1 MAWTGFDRP
10 LSPQK
15 FDVRVPKVMLRFRP
29 LSMFESV
36 APEAFVP
43 RTRRVFY
50 ETLPVSIAVHVVAVG
65 AALASM
71 IWNVV
76 LPTQSPKMI
85 VAYSLT
91 QLPDPPPPPPPPPK
105 AEPPKPLLTL
115 PKLAPSPAPTQIV
128 APTVI
133 PDTIPDVVPPAPVV
147 APPPPPA
154 TVAAPAV
161 AEAQGSPNGMTGG
174 QIGGTGKTMGT
185 PGGITFGDDG
195 RVYVDRS
202 VKLPLKEIDHE
213 FPHYPDAAKKNRLE
227 GTCVVRY
234 TVGKNG
240 RIIDIAILNHAPDPM
255 FDEETLNTIRSW
267 RYRPMMMN
275 GKPVEVV
282 HEVEVNYQYIV
293 R

>member
-1 MAWTGFDRP
+1 
-10 LSPQK
+10 
-15 FDVRVPKVMLRFRP
+15 
-29 LSMFESV
+29 MFETV
-36 APEAFVP
+36 APEAFIP

-50 ETLPVSIAVHVVAVG
+50 ETLPISIAVHVVAAG

-85 VAYSLT
+85 IAYSLMEV
-91 QLPDPPPPPPPPPK
+91 PDPPPPPPPPPK
-105 AEPPKPLLTL
+105 PEPPKPFLTL
-115 PKLAPSPAPTQIV
+115 PKLALPPPAASTQIV

-133 PDTIPDVVPPAPVV
+133 PDTIPEVVPPPVV
-147 APPPPPA
+147 PPPPA
-154 TVAAPAV
+154 PAAVAAPA
-161 AEAQGSPNGMTGG
+161 AADAQGSPNGMTGG
-174 QIGGTGKTMGT
+174 QIGGTSKTLGT
-185 PGGITFGDDG
+185 AGGITFGEDG
-195 RVYVDRS
+195 RVYVDRT
-202 VKLPLKEIDHE
+202 VKLPLKEVDHV

-227 GTCVVRY
+227 GTTVVRY

-240 RIIDIAILNHAPDPM
+240 RIIDVAILNHASDPM

>member
-1 MAWTGFDRP
+1 
-10 LSPQK
+10 
-15 FDVRVPKVMLRFRP
+15 
-29 LSMFESV
+29 MFETV
-36 APEAFVP
+36 APETFRP
-43 RTRRVFY
+43 RSRRVFY
-50 ETLPVSIAVHVVAVG
+50 ETLPVSLAVHLAGIG
-65 AALASM
+65 AAFASM

-91 QLPDPPPPPPPPPK
+91 QVPDPPPPPPPPPK
-105 AEPPKPLLTL
+105 PEAKPAVAA
-115 PKLAPSPAPTQIV
+115 PKLAPPPPAAPAQIV

-133 PDTIPDVVPPAPVV
+133 PDTIPEVVPPPPAV
-147 APPPPPA
+147 APPPPPPVA
-154 TVAAPAV
+154 AAAPAV
-161 AEAQGSPNGMTGG
+161 ADAAGTPNGMTGG
-174 QIGGTGKTMGT
+174 QPGGIGHVLGAN
-185 PGGITFGDDG
+185 GGITFGEDG

-202 VKLPLKEIDHE
+202 VKLPLKEVVHE
-213 FPHYPDAAKKNRLE
+213 YPHYPDAAKKNHLE
-227 GTCVVRY
+227 GSCLVRY

-240 RIIDIAILNHAPDPM
+240 RIIDIAILNHAVDPM

-282 HEVEVNYQYIV
+282 HEVEVNYQYVV

>member
-1 MAWTGFDRP
+1 
-10 LSPQK
+10 
-15 FDVRVPKVMLRFRP
+15 
-29 LSMFESV
+29 MFETV
-36 APEAFVP
+36 APEAFIP

-50 ETLPVSIAVHVVAVG
+50 ETLPISIAVHVVAAG

-85 VAYSLT
+85 IAYSLT
-91 QLPDPPPPPPPPPK
+91 EVPDPPPPPPPPPK
-105 AEPPKPLLTL
+105 PEPPKPFLTL
-115 PKLAPSPAPTQIV
+115 PKLALPPPAASTQIV

-133 PDTIPDVVPPAPVV
+133 PDTIPEVVPPSVV
-147 APPPPPA
+147 PPPPAPA
-154 TVAAPAV
+154 TVAAPA
-161 AEAQGSPNGMTGG
+161 AADAQGSPNGMTGG
-174 QIGGTGKTMGT
+174 QIGGTSKTLGT
-185 PGGITFGDDG
+185 AGGITFGEDG
-195 RVYVDRS
+195 RVYVDRT
-202 VKLPLKEIDHE
+202 VKLPLKEVDHV

-227 GTCVVRY
+227 GTTVVRY

-240 RIIDIAILNHAPDPM
+240 RIIDVAILNHASDPM

>member
-1 MAWTGFDRP
+1 
-10 LSPQK
+10 
-15 FDVRVPKVMLRFRP
+15 
-29 LSMFESV
+29 MFETV

-50 ETLPVSIAVHVVAVG
+50 ETLPVSIAVHLAVA
-65 AALASM
+65 AAAVANM

-76 LPTQSPKMI
+76 LPTQSPKVI
-85 VAYSLT
+85 VAYNLT
-91 QLPDPPPPPPPPPK
+91 QVPDPPPPPPPPKPAPK
-105 AEPPKPLLTL
+105 LSPKPLKAA
-115 PKLAPSPAPTQIV
+115 PPPPLAAAQIV

-133 PDTIPDVVPPAPVV
+133 PDVIPEVEPPAPVL
-147 APPPPPA
+147 APPPAPPP
-154 TVAAPAV
+154 VAVPAV
-161 AEAQGSPNGMTGG
+161 ADAAGSPSGMPSG
-174 QIGGTGKTMGT
+174 QIGGTGKTLGT
-185 PGGITFGDDG
+185 DGGITFGEDG
-195 RVYVDRS
+195 RVHVDRNL
-202 VKLPLKEIDHE
+202 KLPLKEVDHE
-213 FPHYPDAAKKNRLE
+213 FPHYPDAAKKKHLE

-240 RIIDIAILNHAPDPM
+240 RIIDIAILNHAIDPM

-282 HEVEVNYQYIV
+282 HEVEVNYQYVV

>member
-1 MAWTGFDRP
+1 
-10 LSPQK
+10 
-15 FDVRVPKVMLRFRP
+15 
-29 LSMFESV
+29 MFETV

-50 ETLPVSIAVHVVAVG
+50 ETLPVSIAVHLAVA
-65 AALASM
+65 AAAVANM

-85 VAYSLT
+85 VAYNLT
-91 QLPDPPPPPPPPPK
+91 QVPDPPPPPPPPRKPEPKPSPKVPK
-105 AEPPKPLLTL
+105 AAPPPPL
-115 PKLAPSPAPTQIV
+115 AAAQIV

-133 PDTIPDVVPPAPVV
+133 PDAIPEVEPPARAAPPGAAPPARLPAPRP
-147 APPPPPA
+147 APPP
-154 TVAAPAV
+154 VAVPAV
-161 AEAQGSPNGMTGG
+161 ADAAGAPSGMPDG
-174 QIGGTGKTMGT
+174 QIGGTGKTIGT
-185 PGGITFGDDG
+185 DGGITFGEDG
-195 RVYVDRS
+195 RVHVDRN
-202 VKLPLKEIDHE
+202 VKLPLREVDHE
-213 FPHYPDAAKKNRLE
+213 FPHYPDAAKKKHLE

-240 RIIDIAILNHAPDPM
+240 RIIDIAILNHAIDPM

-282 HEVEVNYQYIV
+282 HEVEVNYQYVV

>member
-1 MAWTGFDRP
+1 
-10 LSPQK
+10 
-15 FDVRVPKVMLRFRP
+15 
-29 LSMFESV
+29 MFETV
-36 APEAFVP
+36 APEVFVP

-50 ETLPVSIAVHVVAVG
+50 ETLPVSVALHVVAVG
-65 AALASM
+65 AVLASM
-71 IWNVV
+71 IWNVA
-76 LPTQSPKMI
+76 LPTQSPKVI
-85 VAYSLT
+85 VAYNLT
-91 QLPDPPPPPPPPPK
+91 EVPDPPPPPPPPRKP
-105 AEPPKPLLTL
+105 EPPKHFLTL
-115 PKLAPSPAPTQIV
+115 PKVAPPPAAAPTQIV

-133 PDTIPDVVPPAPVV
+133 PDTIPEVVPPAPVV
-147 APPPPPA
+147 APPPA
-154 TVAAPAV
+154 AMAAPAV
-161 AEAQGSPNGMTGG
+161 ADAAGAPNGMTGG
-174 QIGGTGKTMGT
+174 QIGGTSKTLGT
-185 PGGITFGDDG
+185 SGGITFGEDG

-227 GTCVVRY
+227 GSCVVRY

-240 RIIDIAILNHAPDPM
+240 RIIDIAILDHAVDPM
-255 FDEETLNTIRSW
+255 FDQETLNTIRNW

>member
-1 MAWTGFDRP
+1 
-10 LSPQK
+10 
-15 FDVRVPKVMLRFRP
+15 
-29 LSMFESV
+29 MFETV

-65 AALASM
+65 SVLASM
-71 IWNVV
+71 IWNIA
-76 LPTQSPKMI
+76 LPTQSPKVS

-91 QLPDPPPPPPPPPK
+91 QVPDPPPPPPPPK
-105 AEPPKPLLTL
+105 IEAPKPRVTT
-115 PKLAPSPAPTQIV
+115 PKLAPPPPALASQIV

-133 PDTIPDVVPPAPVV
+133 PDFIPEVV
-147 APPPPPA
+147 PPPPA
-154 TVAAPAV
+154 VPPPPQPVAVAAPAV
-161 AEAQGSPNGMTGG
+161 ADAAGSKNGMTGG
-174 QIGGTGKTMGT
+174 EVGGTGKTLGT
-185 PGGITFGDDG
+185 NGGITFGEDG
-195 RVYVDRS
+195 RVYVDRT
-202 VKLPLKEIDHE
+202 VKLPLKEVDHE
-213 FPHYPDAAKKNRLE
+213 YPHYPEAARKNRLE

-234 TVGKNG
+234 TVGKDG
-240 RIIDIAILNHAPDPM
+240 RITNIIILNHASDPM
-255 FDEETLNTIRSW
+255 FDEETLNTLRSW

>member
-1 MAWTGFDRP
+1 
-10 LSPQK
+10 
-15 FDVRVPKVMLRFRP
+15 
-29 LSMFESV
+29 MFETV

-50 ETLPVSIAVHVVAVG
+50 ETLPVSIAVHVI
-65 AALASM
+65 AAGSVVASM
-71 IWNVV
+71 IWNIA
-76 LPTQSPKMI
+76 LPTQSPKMV

-91 QLPDPPPPPPPPPK
+91 QVPDPPPPPPPPPK
-105 AEPPKPLLTL
+105 VQPPKPIVTT
-115 PKLAPSPAPTQIV
+115 PKLAPPPPALATQIV

-133 PDTIPDVVPPAPVV
+133 PDTIPEVVVPPPAV
-147 APPPPPA
+147 PPPPA
-154 TVAAPAV
+154 PAAPAAPAV
-161 AEAQGSPNGMTGG
+161 ADVKGSPNGRTGG
-174 QIGGTGKTMGT
+174 EANGVGKTLGT
-185 PGGITFGDDG
+185 PGGITFGEDG
-195 RVYVDRS
+195 RVYVDRT
-202 VKLPLKEIDHE
+202 VKLPLKEVEHE
-213 FPHYPDAAKKNRLE
+213 YPHYPDKAKKNRLE

-234 TVGKNG
+234 TVGKDG
-240 RIIDIAILNHAPDPM
+240 RIIDIAILNHAVDPM

>member
-1 MAWTGFDRP
+1 
-10 LSPQK
+10 
-15 FDVRVPKVMLRFRP
+15 
-29 LSMFESV
+29 MFETV

-50 ETLPVSIAVHVVAVG
+50 ETLPVSVALHVVAAG
-65 AALASM
+65 AVLASM

-76 LPTQSPKMI
+76 LPTQSPKVI
-85 VAYSLT
+85 VAYNLT
-91 QLPDPPPPPPPPPK
+91 QVPDPPPPPPPPRKP
-105 AEPPKPLLTL
+105 EPPKHFLTL
-115 PKLAPSPAPTQIV
+115 PKLAPPPAAAPTQIV

-133 PDTIPDVVPPAPVV
+133 PDTIPEVVPPAPVV
-147 APPPPPA
+147 APPPPA
-154 TVAAPAV
+154 AVAAPAV
-161 AEAQGSPNGMTGG
+161 ADAAGAPNGMTGG
-174 QIGGTGKTMGT
+174 QIGGTSKTLGT
-185 PGGITFGDDG
+185 PGGITFGEDG

-227 GTCVVRY
+227 GSCVVRY

-240 RIIDIAILNHAPDPM
+240 RIIDIAILDHAVDPM
-255 FDEETLNTIRSW
+255 FDQETLNTIRNW

>member
-1 MAWTGFDRP
+1 
-10 LSPQK
+10 
-15 FDVRVPKVMLRFRP
+15 
-29 LSMFESV
+29 MFETV

-50 ETLPVSIAVHVVAVG
+50 ETLPVSIAVHAVAAG
-65 AALASM
+65 AVLASM

-76 LPTQSPKMI
+76 LPTQSPKTT

-91 QLPDPPPPPPPPPK
+91 QVPDPPPPPPPP
-105 AEPPKPLLTL
+105 A
-115 PKLAPSPAPTQIV
+115 A
-128 APTVI
+128 
-133 PDTIPDVVPPAPVV
+133 PAPV
-147 APPPPPA
+147 
-154 TVAAPAV
+154 AAPSIAD
-161 AEAQGSPNGMTGG
+161 AAGSKNGMAGG
-174 QIGGTGKTMGT
+174 EVGGMGKTLGT
-185 PGGITFGDDG
+185 PGGITFGEDG
-195 RVYVDRS
+195 RVYVDRT

-227 GTCVVRY
+227 GSCVVRY

-240 RIIDIAILNHAPDPM
+240 RIVDIAILNHASDPM
-255 FDEETLNTIRSW
+255 FDDETLNTIRSW

-275 GKPVEVV
+275 GKAVEVV